1 MAEEVEITN
10 VGGVDG
16 VASEATLVS
25 LANSMRRL
33 AEQRGLDPKST
44 ESKLIDT
51 SNKARKSSI
60 EVIRENTKRLEEQ
73 TEEIKESTKSIGI
86 LSKSFGVVTAG
97 IGALTSIVGSFA
109 KELLLGGDRLSD
121 FSQHVP
127 LVGSILTPFVKYLE
141 NSLDAFRDLSVVGAS
156 FGNNMIDLRRA
167 ALEASMPLDEFTDL
181 VRNNS
186 TLMAALGGNT
196 SSGAREFARLSK
208 ELRTG
213 VGADLMGMG
222 FTITELNEALVN
234 YSDFTNR
241 QIGVD
246 RLNRRN
252 LVKGTAE
259 YLFELDKLA
268 KLTGLSR
275 KQLQEQINANQADAR
290 IRFARS
296 RMTDEQQLQFDSN
309 LTLAASKSQ
318 AFSNILAD
326 MVDGRPDEELSKRLY
341 SFSNVFRENAENIKD
356 MDTAEFLQFANDLT
370 AEIERLGVGFEEAG
384 NLDAMLK
391 DGVFAEMFGLQYD
404 LSDLRRLTA
413 ADFEKTRVEQTRRDR
428 ITSEL
433 GKFEQSIRDIRTNIQ
448 EQLINSGIFNTLT
461 ESIASVANLINS
473 PEGMAAIKT
482 AIEDITAFFNNFV
495 ADVADQG
502 LWNAIK
508 NAFMDGFSSLW
519 KEAKLF
525 LFGGVRDYTEEIE
538 NTQNR
543 LNELNA
549 QRNAMVNRGVYS
561 ENNLEGY
568 RTEELATLEAQIDRL
583 RRERDRMSSDQGQ
596 TVKGVFEGIGG
607 DIFGLTDDVV
617 RNIAQERMALMAE
630 LDALSVKSQYHGLSE
645 DEAARMA
652 ALPAMI
658 AELEQQLEG
667 SEGIIG
673 SLLGD
678 IDGTTL
684 AIGTVAGVGLI
695 AALTALG
702 TALSVVAGPIA
713 LVAAAIG
720 LSVGAAGA
728 GLGYLVEQLGTLVN
742 NLAPIFDSAF
752 KTIETTVTT
761 IGTTI
766 TNSIKEIFDGI
777 TNVINS
783 LSDYRTAATTAQTT
797 QISELSTLDGDNI
810 DLVATAVSNLKTALT
825 DFPTPSAL
833 TTLLSFATSGAD
845 TNLMSAVTT
854 QISELSTLNAANIEL
869 VATAVSNLKTALQN
883 YPTPGVFT
891 TLLSFATEG
900 ADTNLM
906 KNITNQI
913 TSLATALS
921 PLDGEKLS
929 SASAG
934 ISAMGNALIEF
945 AKGLAAQSAA
955 GILESIAGWFS
966 FGDDEQSI
974 VDKIISFGNAFSQ
987 LNSQGII
994 QGAAGMT
1001 SLANSIAELND
1012 AGISDLRFDRQV
1024 MDDLRALSNM
1034 GLTLEK
1040 TANSLSTI
1048 SGFTGL
1054 DTNLKSLS
1062 GFSYDTQGI
1071 RTYTDA
1077 IEDLVEKIK
1086 DLNEVLE
1093 ETVVNRGRGRPTLTT
1108 ADVLGNIDTASQTTA
1123 SSIEGLNTTMQQILT
1138 ILTQTKE
1145 IETRIERNTS
1155 SLGNNV
1161 ASGRVSHI
1169 R

>member
-1 MAEEVEITN
+1 LAEEVEITN
-10 VGGVDG
+10 VGGADG

-33 AEQRGLDPKST
+33 AEQRGLDPRST

-60 EVIRENTKRLEEQ
+60 EVIRENRKRLEEQ

-97 IGALTSIVGSFA
+97 IGGLTSIVGSFA

-156 FGNNMIDLRRA
+156 FGNSMIDLRRA

-186 TLMAALGGNT
+186 TVMAALGGNT
-196 SSGAREFARLSK
+196 SSGAIEFARLSK

-246 RLNRRN
+246 RLNNRN
-252 LVKGTAE
+252 LVQGTAE

-268 KLTGLSR
+268 RLTGLSR

-296 RMTDEQQLQFDSN
+296 RMTDKQQLQFDSN

-326 MVDGRPDEELSKRLY
+326 MVDGRPDEELSRGL
-341 SFSNVFRENAENIKD
+341 FSLSSVFRENAENIKD
-356 MDTAEFLQFANDLT
+356 MDTAEFLKFSNDLT

-384 NLDAMLK
+384 VLEAMLR
-391 DGVFAEMFGLQYD
+391 DGVFADMFGLQND

-413 ADFEKTRVEQTRRDR
+413 ADIENARVEQLKRDR

-433 GKFEQSIRDIRTNIQ
+433 AQFEESIRNIRTNIQ
-448 EQLINSGIFNTLT
+448 VQLINSGIFNTLSA
-461 ESIASVANLINS
+461 SIASVASLINS
-473 PEGMAAIKT
+473 PEGMAAIKN
-482 AIEDITAFFNNFV
+482 AIEDVTAFFNNFA

-543 LNELNA
+543 LNNLNA
-549 QRNAMVNRGVYS
+549 QRNAMVTRGVYS

-583 RRERDRMSSDQGQ
+583 RRGRDRMMSDQGQ
-596 TVKGVFEGIGG
+596 TVQGVFEGIGE
-607 DIFGLTDDVV
+607 DIFGLDDEVV
-617 RNIAQERMALMAE
+617 RNITQERMALMAE
-630 LDALSVKSQYHGLSE
+630 LDALTVKSQYSGLTE
-645 DEAARMA
+645 DEAARMD

-658 AELEQQLEG
+658 AELTQQLEG

-684 AIGTVAGVGLI
+684 AIGTAAGVGLI
-695 AALTALG
+695 GALALLG
-702 TALSVVAGPIA
+702 IGLGSVALPIA
-713 LVAAAIG
+713 AVAAAIG
-720 LSVGAAGA
+720 LGAA
-728 GLGYLVEQLGTLVN
+728 GLGYLVKELGTLVK
-742 NLAPIFDSAF
+742 NLEPIFDSAF
-752 KTIETTVTT
+752 KAIETTVTT

-766 TNSIKEIFDGI
+766 TNSINGIFDGI
-777 TNVINS
+777 TDVINA
-783 LSDYRTAATTAQTT
+783 LSNYKTAATTAETT
-797 QISELSTLDGDNI
+797 QISELSTLDAANI
-810 DLVATAVSNLKTALT
+810 DLVATAVSNLKTALENY
-825 DFPTPSAL
+825 PTPSAL
-833 TTLLSFATSGAD
+833 DTLLSFATGGA
-845 TNLMSAVTT
+845 NIELMSAVTT
-854 QISELSTLNAANIEL
+854 QISELSTLDAANIDL
-869 VATAVSNLKTALQN
+869 VATAVSNLKTALEN

-906 KNITNQI
+906 NNITNQI
-913 TSLATALS
+913 TTLATALS

-934 ISAMGNALIEF
+934 ISAMGNALIDF

-966 FGDDEQSI
+966 FGEDEQNI
-974 VDKIISFGNAFSQ
+974 VDKIIDFGNAFSQ
-987 LNSQGII
+987 LNSAGII
-994 QGAAGMT
+994 QGADGMT
-1001 SLANSIAELND
+1001 SLANSIAALNN
-1012 AGISDLRFDRQV
+1012 AGISDLSFDRNV
-1024 MDDLRALSNM
+1024 LENLRALSNM

-1040 TANSLSTI
+1040 TATSLTTI
-1048 SGFTGL
+1048 AGLTGL
-1054 DTNLKSLS
+1054 DTNLQFLA
-1062 GFSYDTQGI
+1062 GFTYDTEGI
-1071 RTYTDA
+1071 RSYTEA
-1077 IEDLVEKIK
+1077 IDDLVDQLEDLN
-1086 DLNEVLE
+1086 DVLE
-1093 ETVVNRGRGRPTLTT
+1093 ETVVNRGRGRQTLTT

-1123 SSIEGLNTTMQQILT
+1123 SSIQGLNTTMQQILT

>member
-33 AEQRGLDPKST
+33 AEQRGLDPRST

-51 SNKARKSSI
+51 SNKARKSNI
-60 EVIRENTKRLEEQ
+60 DVIRENSERLEEH
-73 TEEIKESTKSIGI
+73 TEEVKESTKSIGI
-86 LSKSFGVVTAG
+86 LSKSFGVVSSAIGGLAG
-97 IGALTSIVGSFA
+97 IVGNFA
-109 KELLLGGDRLSD
+109 KELLLGGDRLSN
-121 FSQHVP
+121 FTQHVP
-127 LVGSILTPFVKYLE
+127 LVGSVLTPFVSYLE
-141 NSLDAFRDLSVVGAS
+141 NSLDAFRDLSVIGAS
-156 FGNNMIDLRRA
+156 FGNSMIDLRRA

-186 TLMAALGGNT
+186 TVMAALGGGT
-196 SSGAREFARLSK
+196 SAGAREFARLSK

-246 RLNRRN
+246 RLNNRN
-252 LVKGTAE
+252 LIQGTAE
-259 YLFELDKLA
+259 YLIELDKLA
-268 KLTGLSR
+268 RLTGLSR

-290 IRFARS
+290 VRFARS

-309 LTLAASKSQ
+309 LALAASKSQ
-318 AFSNILAD
+318 AFSDVLAD
-326 MVDGRPDEELSKRLY
+326 MVDGRPDTALAQRLN
-341 SFSNVFRENAENIKD
+341 SLFPILFQNAENIKN
-356 MDTAEFLQFANDLT
+356 MDTAEFLQFTNDLT
-370 AEIERLGVGFEEAG
+370 AEIERLGVEFEEAG
-384 NLDAMLK
+384 SLEAYLR

-413 ADFEKTRVEQTRRDR
+413 ADLEKARLEQARRNR

-433 GKFEQSIRDIRTNIQ
+433 AQFEQSIRDIRTNIQ

-461 ESIASVANLINS
+461 ESIASVASLINS
-473 PEGMAAIKT
+473 PEGMAAIKN
-482 AIEDITAFFNNFV
+482 AIEDVTAFFNNFV

-508 NAFMDGFSSLW
+508 NAFMDGFRSLW

-549 QRNAMVNRGVYS
+549 QRNAMVTRGRYNEIS
-561 ENNLEGY
+561 NTEGY
-568 RTEELATLEAQIDRL
+568 RENELSTLEAQIDRL
-583 RRERDRMSSDQGQ
+583 RRERDRMMSDQGQ
-596 TVKGVFEGIGG
+596 TVQGVFEGIGG
-607 DIFGLTDDVV
+607 DIFGIDDEVV

-630 LDALSVKSQYHGLSE
+630 LDALTVKSQYSGLTE
-645 DEAARMA
+645 DEAKRMQE
-652 ALPAMI
+652 LPGII
-658 AELEQQLEG
+658 AELTQQLEG

-695 AALTALG
+695 GALAALGA
-702 TALSVVAGPIA
+702 ALSRVAGPIA
-713 LVAAAIG
+713 VVAAAIG
-720 LSVGAAGA
+720 LSVGVAGA
-728 GLGYLVEQLGTLVN
+728 GLGYLVKELGTLVK

-797 QISELSTLDGDNI
+797 QISQLSTLD
-810 DLVATAVSNLKTALT
+810 
-825 DFPTPSAL
+825 
-833 TTLLSFATSGAD
+833 
-845 TNLMSAVTT
+845 
-854 QISELSTLNAANIEL
+854 AANIEL
-869 VATAVSNLKTALQN
+869 VATAVDKLKTALQN

-906 KNITNQI
+906 NNITSQI
-913 TSLATALS
+913 TTLATALS

-934 ISAMGNALIEF
+934 ISAMGNALIDF

-966 FGDDEQSI
+966 FGEDEQSI
-974 VDKIISFGNAFSQ
+974 VDKIIDFGDAFSQ
-987 LNSQGII
+987 LNSAGII
-994 QGAAGMT
+994 QGADGMT
-1001 SLANSIAELND
+1001 SLANSISALNN
-1012 AGISDLRFDRQV
+1012 AGISNLSFNRYV
-1024 MDDLRALSNM
+1024 ISNLRALSNM
-1034 GLTLEK
+1034 GAGLETTATSLT
-1040 TANSLSTI
+1040 TI
-1048 SGFTGL
+1048 AGLTGL
-1054 DTNLKSLS
+1054 DTNLQFLA
-1062 GFSYDTQGI
+1062 GFTYDTAGI
-1071 RTYTDA
+1071 SSYTEA
-1077 IEDLVEKIK
+1077 IANLVAQLE

-1093 ETVVNRGRGRPTLTT
+1093 ETVVNRGRGRQTLTT

-1123 SSIEGLNTTMQQILT
+1123 SSIQGLNSTMLEILNVLRIT
-1138 ILTQTKE
+1138 RE
-1145 IETRIERNTS
+1145 IEDRIERNTS
-1155 SLGNNV
+1155 GLSGNVNQDLRP
-1161 ASGRVSHI
+1161 AR